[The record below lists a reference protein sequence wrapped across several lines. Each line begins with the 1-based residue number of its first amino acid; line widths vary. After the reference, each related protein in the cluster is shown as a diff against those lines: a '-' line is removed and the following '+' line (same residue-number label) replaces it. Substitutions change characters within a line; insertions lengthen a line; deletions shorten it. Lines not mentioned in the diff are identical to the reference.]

1 MRRVK
6 RDELWREVGLVA
18 AVAAFQVFTA
28 HAGGERGQSAADLDA
43 LGIALLVAAPLTL
56 PLRHRAPWLTVGAS
70 VLTGIAY
77 FSIGYPGAAIFATV
91 VVALISLRRRR
102 IAEMRAAHELEQQQ
116 RLVEERLVMAR
127 ELHDVL
133 AHSISVIRVQAGVAL
148 HLMDSR
154 PEQVRTALEAITA
167 ASDEGMRE
175 LRAAVAALRRDGE
188 DVPLGPAPG
197 LHQVDALALSTSGP
211 TLTVTVTRSGQVRSL
226 PPEVELAAYRLV
238 QEALTNTVRH
248 ARATTAQICLAY
260 GERALTV
267 EVVDDGAS
275 GSPGTA
281 GNGLR
286 GMRERVT
293 ALGGHLA
300 AGTRP
305 EGGFAV
311 RAQIP
316 LQPTSTVSAT

>member
-1 MRRVK
+1 MLTVK
-6 RDELWREVGLVA
+6 RDELWREVALVA

-28 HAGGERGQSAADLDA
+28 HAGGERGRSSADLDA
-43 LGIALLVAAPLTL
+43 LGIALLVAGPLTL

-70 VLTGIAY
+70 VLTGIVY
-77 FSIGYPGAAIFATV
+77 FSLGYPGAAIFATV

-102 IAEMRAAHELEQQQ
+102 IAELRAARELEQQQ

-175 LRAAVAALRRDGE
+175 LRAAVAALRREGE
-188 DVPLGPAPG
+188 DLPLLPAPG
-197 LHQVDALALSTSGP
+197 LHQVEALARSTSGP
-211 TLTVTVTRSGQVRSL
+211 ALSVTVTRSGQVRTL

-248 ARATTAQICLAY
+248 ARATAAQVCLTY
-260 GERALTV
+260 GGSALTV
-267 EVVDDGAS
+267 EVVDDGVVE
-275 GSPGTA
+275 SPVTE

-293 ALGGHLA
+293 ALGGELA
-300 AGTRP
+300 AVARP

-311 RAQIP
+311 RAEIP
-316 LQPTSTVSAT
+316 LQLTADVRVP

>member
-1 MRRVK
+1 MLVVK
-6 RDELWREVGLVA
+6 RQETWGEVALVA
-18 AVAAFQVFTA
+18 GVAAFQVFTA
-28 HAGGERGQSAADLDA
+28 HAGGERGESPTDLDA
-43 LGIALLVAAPLTL
+43 LGIALLVAGPLTL

-70 VLTGIAY
+70 VLAGIAY
-77 FSIGYPGAAIFATV
+77 FSLGYPGAAIFATV

-102 IAEMRAAHELEQQQ
+102 QAELREAQELEQQQ

-197 LHQVDALALSTSGP
+197 LHQVDALVSATSGP
-211 TLTVTVTRSGQVRSL
+211 ALAVTVTRSGQVRTL

-248 ARATTAQICLAY
+248 ARAGTAQVCLVY
-260 GERALTV
+260 GGSALTV
-267 EVVDDGAS
+267 EVVDDGMAA
-275 GSPGTA
+275 GPVLE

-286 GMRERVT
+286 GMRERVL
-293 ALGGHLA
+293 ALGGQLTA
-300 AGTRP
+300 DVRP
-305 EGGFAV
+305 DGGFAV
-311 RAQIP
+311 SAEIP
-316 LQPTSTVSAT
+316 LQTTSAVRPA

>member
-1 MRRVK
+1 M
-6 RDELWREVGLVA
+6 A

-28 HAGGERGQSAADLDA
+28 HAGGERGESATDLDA
-43 LGIALLVAAPLTL
+43 LGIALLVAGPLTL

-70 VLTGIAY
+70 VLAGIAY
-77 FSIGYPGAAIFATV
+77 FSLGYPGAAIFATV

-102 IAEMRAAHELEQQQ
+102 QAELRDAREVEQQQ
-116 RLVEERLVMAR
+116 RLVEERLIVAR

-175 LRAAVAALRRDGE
+175 LRAAVAALRREGE
-188 DVPLGPAPG
+188 DLPLGPAPG
-197 LHQVDALALSTSGP
+197 LHQVDTLVRTTSGP
-211 TLTVTVTRSGQVRSL
+211 GLSATVTRSGQVRAL
-226 PPEVELAAYRLV
+226 PSEVELAAYRLV

-248 ARATTAQICLAY
+248 ARASTAQVCLAY

-267 EVVDDGAS
+267 EVVDDGMTD
-275 GSPGTA
+275 SPVIE

-286 GMRERVT
+286 GMRERVI
-293 ALGGHLA
+293 ALGGALT
-300 AGTRP
+300 AGARP

-311 RAQIP
+311 RAEIP
-316 LQPTSTVSAT
+316 LRLTSPARAT

>member
-1 MRRVK
+1 MRR
-6 RDELWREVGLVA
+6 DEIWREAALVA

-43 LGIALLVAAPLTL
+43 LGIALLVAGPLTL
-56 PLRHRAPWLTVGAS
+56 PLRHRAPWLTVAAS
-70 VLTGIAY
+70 VLTGIVY

-102 IAEMRAAHELEQQQ
+102 HAELRAARELEQQQ

-175 LRAAVAALRRDGE
+175 LRAAVTALRRDGE
-188 DVPLGPAPG
+188 DLPLGPAPG
-197 LHQVDALALSTSGP
+197 LHQVDTLVRSTSGP
-211 TLTVTVTRSGQVRSL
+211 GLTVSVTRSGQVRPL

-248 ARATTAQICLAY
+248 ARATTAQVCLAY
-260 GERALTV
+260 GESALTV
-267 EVVDDGAS
+267 EVVDDGEAD
-275 GSPGTA
+275 SPGA
-281 GNGLR
+281 EGNGLR
-286 GMRERVT
+286 GMRERVI
-293 ALGGHLA
+293 ALGGVLT
-300 AGTRP
+300 AGPRP
-305 EGGFAV
+305 ESGFAV
-311 RAQIP
+311 HAEIP
-316 LQPTSTVSAT
+316 LRLTATARAT